1 MSGARPSSSG
11 RNTLSITVYYTIILI
26 VQLTLFTV
34 SNVIQLDYQSKK
46 LNNSKSFFVFFVFFL
61 FFLGN
66 IQQGDENLQ
75 LGATLDDL
83 KIEME
88 DGDEEQ
94 GIQGIDGTVRKKE
107 SHHMHLG
114 CSDCL
119 LSVIIIIIIL
129 PFYLL
134 FIYLFFL
141 FPFSFF
147 IFFIEVLSPKP
158 IQQKQEQKHR
168 S

>member
-1 MSGARPSSSG
+1 MS
-11 RNTLSITVYYTIILI
+11 
-26 VQLTLFTV
+26 
-34 SNVIQLDYQSKK
+34 
-46 LNNSKSFFVFFVFFL
+46 FFL

-94 GIQGIDGTVRKKE
+94 GIQGIDGTVREKE

-114 CSDCL
+114 
-119 LSVIIIIIIL
+119 
-129 PFYLL
+129 
-134 FIYLFFL
+134 
-141 FPFSFF
+141 
-147 IFFIEVLSPKP
+147 
-158 IQQKQEQKHR
+158 
-168 S
+168 